1 MIRGTFLLGKIR
13 HGVSNVISLFT
24 LPSIGALYEDAD
36 DTERVGFSKF
46 LYAVFDFLK
55 NLGFPV
61 YTDHFEEIVT
71 NNIGEQV
78 LVAGVEN
85 SNNGSFSANNAGIL
99 YKVADNIVPEPR
111 RWSMHG
117 YLGYSSNNII
127 ADVTRMTP
135 IIGNIMTPILGNII
149 EKFGRETYLSIVKE
163 YVRFLA
169 NARKPFKFTTPEGE
183 SIPALL
189 KDCKFS
195 NKAENK
201 NFIEVDLEI
210 QEFRYLGIVDKE
222 GQFVGGNY
230 NYGINKTA
238 NVLGRSVAKALFL

>member
-1 MIRGTFLLGKIR
+1 MTSSSLVLGKINR
-13 HGVSNVISLFT
+13 GLVNVTSYFT
-24 LPSIGALYEDAD
+24 LPSIGALYRDTSV
-36 DTERVGFSKF
+36 TERVGLSKF
-46 LYAVFDFLK
+46 LFMAIDFLK
-55 NLGFPV
+55 LGFPV
-61 YTDHFEEIVT
+61 YTDHFEEVVA

-85 SNNGSFSANNAGIL
+85 SNSGGYSANDAGIL
-99 YKVADNIVPEPR
+99 HKVADNIVPEPR
-111 RWSMHG
+111 KWSMHG
-117 YLGYSSNNII
+117 FLGYASNNIF
-127 ADVTRMTP
+127 ADVRRTQMP
-135 IIGNIMTPILGNII
+135 LGLGNFVV
-149 EKFGRETYLSIVKE
+149 KFGRETLLSTIKE

-183 SIPALL
+183 TIPALI

-210 QEFRYLGIVDKE
+210 QEFRFLGVVEKE
-222 GQFVGGNY
+222 EQYVGGNY

-238 NVLGRSVAKALFL
+238 KALGRSVAKALFL

>member
-1 MIRGTFLLGKIR
+1 MLRSTFLLGKINR
-13 HGVSNVISLFT
+13 GIVNVTSFFT
-24 LPSIGALYEDAD
+24 LPSIGALYRDVG
-36 DTERVGFSKF
+36 DTERVGFSRF

-55 NLGFPV
+55 LGFPV
-61 YTDHFEEIVT
+61 YTDHFEEIFA

-85 SNNGSFSANNAGIL
+85 SNSGGFSGNDAGIL
-99 YKVADNIVPEPR
+99 HEVADNIVPEPR
-111 RWSMHG
+111 KWSMHG
-117 YLGYSSNNII
+117 YLGYSSNNIF
-127 ADVTRMTP
+127 ANVTRMIP
-135 IIGNIMTPILGNII
+135 FNIGSFID
-149 EKFGRETYLSIVKE
+149 KFGRETLLSAIKE

-183 SIPALL
+183 TIPALI
-189 KDCKFS
+189 KDGKFT

-230 NYGINKTA
+230 NYGFNKTA

>member
-1 MIRGTFLLGKIR
+1 MTSSSLVLGKINR
-13 HGVSNVISLFT
+13 GLVNVTSYFT
-24 LPSIGALYEDAD
+24 LPSIGALYRDISV
-36 DTERVGFSKF
+36 TERVGLSKF
-46 LYAVFDFLK
+46 MFMAIDFLK
-55 NLGFPV
+55 LGFPV
-61 YTDHFEEIVT
+61 YTDHFEEVVA

-99 YKVADNIVPEPR
+99 HKVADNIVPEPR

-117 YLGYSSNNII
+117 FLGYASNNIF
-127 ADVTRMTP
+127 ADVRRTQMP
-135 IIGNIMTPILGNII
+135 LGLGNFVV
-149 EKFGRETYLSIVKE
+149 KFGRETLLSIIKE

-183 SIPALL
+183 TIPALI

-210 QEFRYLGIVDKE
+210 QEFRYLGVVEKE
-222 GQFVGGNY
+222 GQYVGGNY

-238 NVLGRSVAKALFL
+238 KALGRSVAKALFL

>member
-1 MIRGTFLLGKIR
+1 MIRGTFLLGKINR
-13 HGVSNVISLFT
+13 GIVNVTSLFT
-24 LPSIGALYEDAD
+24 LPSIGALYSDVDA
-36 DTERVGFSKF
+36 TEKVGFSKF
-46 LYAVFDFLK
+46 LFFALDFLK
-55 NLGFPV
+55 LGFPV
-61 YTDHFEEIVT
+61 YTDNFEETVT

-85 SNNGSFSANNAGIL
+85 SNIGSFSANNAGIL
-99 YKVADNIVPEPR
+99 HKIADNIVPEPR
-111 RWSMHG
+111 KWPMHG
-117 YLGYSSNNII
+117 YLGYSSNNIF
-127 ADVTRMTP
+127 ANVTRMIP
-135 IIGNIMTPILGNII
+135 LNFGSFI
-149 EKFGRETYLSIVKE
+149 EKFGRETLLSIIKE
-163 YVRFLA
+163 YIRFLA

-183 SIPALL
+183 TVPALI
-189 KDCKFS
+189 KYYKFS

-210 QEFRYLGIVDKE
+210 QEFRYLGIVKGE

>member
-1 MIRGTFLLGKIR
+1 MIRGTFLLGKINR
-13 HGVSNVISLFT
+13 GIVNVTSLFT
-24 LPSIGALYEDAD
+24 LPSIGALYSDVD
-36 DTERVGFSKF
+36 DTEKVGFSKF
-46 LYAVFDFLK
+46 LFFALDFLK
-55 NLGFPV
+55 LGFPV
-61 YTDHFEEIVT
+61 YTDNFEETVS

-85 SNNGSFSANNAGIL
+85 SNIGSFSANNAGIL
-99 YKVADNIVPEPR
+99 HKVADNIVPEPR
-111 RWSMHG
+111 KWSMHG
-117 YLGYSSNNII
+117 YLGYSSNNIF
-127 ADVTRMTP
+127 ANVTRMIP
-135 IIGNIMTPILGNII
+135 LNFGSFID
-149 EKFGRETYLSIVKE
+149 KFGRETLLSIIKE

-169 NARKPFKFTTPEGE
+169 NSRKPFKFTTPEGE
-183 SIPALL
+183 TIPALI

-210 QEFRYLGIVDKE
+210 QEFRYLGIVKEE

>member
-1 MIRGTFLLGKIR
+1 MTSSSLVLGKINR
-13 HGVSNVISLFT
+13 GLVNVTSYFT
-24 LPSIGALYEDAD
+24 LPSIGALYRDAD
-36 DTERVGFSKF
+36 DTERVGLSRF
-46 LYAVFDFLK
+46 LFMAIDFLK
-55 NLGFPV
+55 LGFPV
-61 YTDHFEEIVT
+61 YTDHFEEIVV

-85 SNNGSFSANNAGIL
+85 SNSGGFSGNDAGIL
-99 YKVADNIVPEPR
+99 HKVADNIVPEPR
-111 RWSMHG
+111 KWSMHG
-117 YLGYSSNNII
+117 YLGYASNNIF
-127 ADVTRMTP
+127 ADVRRTQMP
-135 IIGNIMTPILGNII
+135 LGLGNFVV
-149 EKFGRETYLSIVKE
+149 KFGRETLLSTIKE

-183 SIPALL
+183 TIPALI

-210 QEFRYLGIVDKE
+210 QEFRYLGVVENE
-222 GQFVGGNY
+222 GQYVGGNY

>member
-1 MIRGTFLLGKIR
+1 MIRGTFLLGKINR
-13 HGVSNVISLFT
+13 GIVNVTSLFT
-24 LPSIGALYEDAD
+24 LPSIGALYSDVNA
-36 DTERVGFSKF
+36 TEKVGFSKF
-46 LYAVFDFLK
+46 LFFALDFLK
-55 NLGFPV
+55 LGFPV
-61 YTDHFEEIVT
+61 YTDNFEEIVA

-85 SNNGSFSANNAGIL
+85 SNIGSFSANNAGIL
-99 YKVADNIVPEPR
+99 HKVADNIVPEPR
-111 RWSMHG
+111 KWSMHG
-117 YLGYSSNNII
+117 YLGYSSNNIF
-127 ADVTRMTP
+127 ANVTR
-135 IIGNIMTPILGNII
+135 IIPLNFGSFID
-149 EKFGRETYLSIVKE
+149 KFGRETLLSIIKE

-183 SIPALL
+183 TVPALI

-210 QEFRYLGIVDKE
+210 QEFRYLGIVKEE

>member
-1 MIRGTFLLGKIR
+1 MIRGTFLLGKINR
-13 HGVSNVISLFT
+13 GIVNVTSLFT
-24 LPSIGALYEDAD
+24 LPSIGALYSDVNA
-36 DTERVGFSKF
+36 TEKVGFSKF
-46 LYAVFDFLK
+46 LFFALDFLK
-55 NLGFPV
+55 LGFPV
-61 YTDHFEEIVT
+61 YTDNFEEIVA

-85 SNNGSFSANNAGIL
+85 SNIGSFSANNAGIL
-99 YKVADNIVPEPR
+99 HKVADNIVPEPR
-111 RWSMHG
+111 KWSMHG
-117 YLGYSSNNII
+117 YLGYSSNNIF
-127 ADVTRMTP
+127 ANVTRMIP
-135 IIGNIMTPILGNII
+135 LNFGSFID
-149 EKFGRETYLSIVKE
+149 KFGRETLLSIIKE

-183 SIPALL
+183 TVPALI

-210 QEFRYLGIVDKE
+210 QEFRYLGIVKKE

>member
-1 MIRGTFLLGKIR
+1 MIRGTFLLGKINR
-13 HGVSNVISLFT
+13 GIVNVTSLFT
-24 LPSIGALYEDAD
+24 LPSIGALYSDVNA
-36 DTERVGFSKF
+36 TEKVGFSKF
-46 LYAVFDFLK
+46 LFFALDFLK
-55 NLGFPV
+55 LGFPV

-85 SNNGSFSANNAGIL
+85 SNIGSFSANNAGIL
-99 YKVADNIVPEPR
+99 HKVADNIVPEPR
-111 RWSMHG
+111 KWSMHG
-117 YLGYSSNNII
+117 YLGYSSNNIF
-127 ADVTRMTP
+127 ANVTRMIP
-135 IIGNIMTPILGNII
+135 LNFGSFID
-149 EKFGRETYLSIVKE
+149 KFGRETLLSIIKE

-183 SIPALL
+183 TVPALI

-210 QEFRYLGIVDKE
+210 QEFRYLGIVKEE

>member
-1 MIRGTFLLGKIR
+1 MTSSSLVLGKINR
-13 HGVSNVISLFT
+13 GLVNVTSYFT
-24 LPSIGALYEDAD
+24 LPSIGALYRDISV
-36 DTERVGFSKF
+36 TERVGLSKF
-46 LYAVFDFLK
+46 MFMAIDFLK
-55 NLGFPV
+55 LGFPV
-61 YTDHFEEIVT
+61 YTDHFEEVVA

-99 YKVADNIVPEPR
+99 HKVADNIVPEPR

-117 YLGYSSNNII
+117 FLGYASNNIF
-127 ADVTRMTP
+127 ADVRRTQMP
-135 IIGNIMTPILGNII
+135 LGLGNFVV
-149 EKFGRETYLSIVKE
+149 KFGRETLLSIIKE

-183 SIPALL
+183 TIPALIR
-189 KDCKFS
+189 DCKFS

-210 QEFRYLGIVDKE
+210 QEFRYLGVVEKE
-222 GQFVGGNY
+222 GQYVGGNY

-238 NVLGRSVAKALFL
+238 KALGRSVAKALFL

>member
-1 MIRGTFLLGKIR
+1 MTSSSLVLGKINR
-13 HGVSNVISLFT
+13 GLVNVTSYFT
-24 LPSIGALYEDAD
+24 LPSIGALYEDTSV
-36 DTERVGFSKF
+36 TERVGLSKF
-46 LYAVFDFLK
+46 MFMAIDFLK
-55 NLGFPV
+55 LGFPV
-61 YTDHFEEIVT
+61 YTDHFEEVVE

-99 YKVADNIVPEPR
+99 HKVADNIVPEPR

-117 YLGYSSNNII
+117 FLGYASNNIF
-127 ADVTRMTP
+127 ADVRRTQMP
-135 IIGNIMTPILGNII
+135 LGLGNFVV
-149 EKFGRETYLSIVKE
+149 KFGRETLLSTIKE

-183 SIPALL
+183 TIPALI

-210 QEFRYLGIVDKE
+210 QEFRYLGVVEKE
-222 GQFVGGNY
+222 GQYVGGNY

-238 NVLGRSVAKALFL
+238 KALGRSVAKALFL

>member
-1 MIRGTFLLGKIR
+1 MIRGTFLLGKINR
-13 HGVSNVISLFT
+13 GIVNVTSLFT
-24 LPSIGALYEDAD
+24 LPSIGALYSDVDA
-36 DTERVGFSKF
+36 TEKVGFSKF
-46 LYAVFDFLK
+46 LFFALDFLK
-55 NLGFPV
+55 LGFPV
-61 YTDHFEEIVT
+61 YTDNFEEIVA

-85 SNNGSFSANNAGIL
+85 SNIGSFSANNAGIL
-99 YKVADNIVPEPR
+99 HKVADNIVPEPR
-111 RWSMHG
+111 KWSMHG
-117 YLGYSSNNII
+117 YLGYSSNNIF
-127 ADVTRMTP
+127 ANVTRMLP
-135 IIGNIMTPILGNII
+135 LNFGSFID
-149 EKFGRETYLSIVKE
+149 KFGRETLLSIIKE

-183 SIPALL
+183 TVPALI

-210 QEFRYLGIVDKE
+210 QEFRYLGIVKKE

>member
-1 MIRGTFLLGKIR
+1 MTSSSLVLGKINR
-13 HGVSNVISLFT
+13 GLVNVTSYFT
-24 LPSIGALYEDAD
+24 LPSIGALYRDTD
-36 DTERVGFSKF
+36 DTERVGFSRYLF
-46 LYAVFDFLK
+46 VAFDFLK
-55 NLGFPV
+55 LGFPV
-61 YTDHFEEIVT
+61 YTDHFEEIVA

-85 SNNGSFSANNAGIL
+85 SNSGGFSGNDAGIL
-99 YKVADNIVPEPR
+99 HKVADNIVPDPR

-117 YLGYSSNNII
+117 FLGYASNNIF
-127 ADVTRMTP
+127 ADIRRTQMP
-135 IIGNIMTPILGNII
+135 LGLGNFV
-149 EKFGRETYLSIVKE
+149 EKFGRETLLSTIKE

-183 SIPALL
+183 TIPALI

-195 NKAENK
+195 NKVENK

-210 QEFRYLGIVDKE
+210 QEFRYLGVVEDE
-222 GQFVGGNY
+222 RQYVGGNY

>member
-1 MIRGTFLLGKIR
+1 MTSSSLVLGKINR
-13 HGVSNVISLFT
+13 GLVNVTSYFT
-24 LPSIGALYEDAD
+24 LPSIGALYRDTSV
-36 DTERVGFSKF
+36 TERVGLSKF
-46 LYAVFDFLK
+46 MFMAIDFLK
-55 NLGFPV
+55 LGFPV
-61 YTDHFEEIVT
+61 YTDHFEEVVA

-99 YKVADNIVPEPR
+99 HKVADNIVPEPR

-117 YLGYSSNNII
+117 FLGYASNNIF
-127 ADVTRMTP
+127 ADVRRTQMP
-135 IIGNIMTPILGNII
+135 LGLGNFVV
-149 EKFGRETYLSIVKE
+149 KFGRETLLSTIKE

-183 SIPALL
+183 TIPALI

-195 NKAENK
+195 NKSENK

-210 QEFRYLGIVDKE
+210 QEFRYLGVVEKE
-222 GQFVGGNY
+222 GQYVGGNY

-238 NVLGRSVAKALFL
+238 KALGRSVAKALFL

>member
-1 MIRGTFLLGKIR
+1 MIRGTFLLGKINR
-13 HGVSNVISLFT
+13 GIVNVTSLFT
-24 LPSIGALYEDAD
+24 LPSIGALYSDVNA
-36 DTERVGFSKF
+36 TEKVGFSKF
-46 LYAVFDFLK
+46 LFFAFDFLK
-55 NLGFPV
+55 LGFPV
-61 YTDHFEEIVT
+61 YTDNFEEIVA

-85 SNNGSFSANNAGIL
+85 SNIGSFSANNAGIL
-99 YKVADNIVPEPR
+99 HKVADNIVPEPR
-111 RWSMHG
+111 KWSMHG
-117 YLGYSSNNII
+117 YLGYSSNNIF
-127 ADVTRMTP
+127 ANVTRMIP
-135 IIGNIMTPILGNII
+135 LNFGSFID
-149 EKFGRETYLSIVKE
+149 KFGRETLLSIIKE

-183 SIPALL
+183 TVPALI

-210 QEFRYLGIVDKE
+210 QEFRYLGIVKEE

>member
-1 MIRGTFLLGKIR
+1 MISSSLVLGKINR
-13 HGVSNVISLFT
+13 GLVNVTSYFT
-24 LPSIGALYEDAD
+24 LPSIGALYRDTSV
-36 DTERVGFSKF
+36 TERVGLSKF
-46 LYAVFDFLK
+46 LFMAIDFLK
-55 NLGFPV
+55 LGFPV
-61 YTDHFEEIVT
+61 YTDHFEEVVA

-85 SNNGSFSANNAGIL
+85 SNSGGYSANDAGIL
-99 YKVADNIVPEPR
+99 HKVADNIVPEPR
-111 RWSMHG
+111 KWSMHG
-117 YLGYSSNNII
+117 FLGYASNNIF
-127 ADVTRMTP
+127 ADVRRTQMP
-135 IIGNIMTPILGNII
+135 LGLGNFVV
-149 EKFGRETYLSIVKE
+149 KFGRETLLSTIKE

-183 SIPALL
+183 TIPALI

-210 QEFRYLGIVDKE
+210 QEFRFLGVVEKE
-222 GQFVGGNY
+222 EQYVGGNY

-238 NVLGRSVAKALFL
+238 KALGRSVAKALFL

>member
-1 MIRGTFLLGKIR
+1 MTRGTFLLGKINR
-13 HGVSNVISLFT
+13 GIVNVTSLFT
-24 LPSIGALYEDAD
+24 LPSIGALYSDVNA
-36 DTERVGFSKF
+36 TEKVGFSKF
-46 LYAVFDFLK
+46 LFFALDFLK
-55 NLGFPV
+55 LGFPV
-61 YTDHFEEIVT
+61 YTDNFEETVS

-85 SNNGSFSANNAGIL
+85 SNIGSFSANNAGIL
-99 YKVADNIVPEPR
+99 HKVADNIVPEPR
-111 RWSMHG
+111 KWSMHG
-117 YLGYSSNNII
+117 YLGYSSNNIF
-127 ADVTRMTP
+127 ANVTRMIP
-135 IIGNIMTPILGNII
+135 LNFGSFID
-149 EKFGRETYLSIVKE
+149 KFGRETLLSIIKE

-183 SIPALL
+183 TVPALI

-210 QEFRYLGIVDKE
+210 QEFRYLGIVKEE

>member
-1 MIRGTFLLGKIR
+1 MIRGTFLLGKINR
-13 HGVSNVISLFT
+13 GIVNVTSLFT
-24 LPSIGALYEDAD
+24 LPSIGALYSDVDA
-36 DTERVGFSKF
+36 TEKVGFSKF
-46 LYAVFDFLK
+46 LFFALDFLK
-55 NLGFPV
+55 LGFPV
-61 YTDHFEEIVT
+61 YTDNFEETVS

-85 SNNGSFSANNAGIL
+85 SNIGSFSANNAGIL
-99 YKVADNIVPEPR
+99 HKVADNIVPEPR
-111 RWSMHG
+111 KWSMHG
-117 YLGYSSNNII
+117 YLGYSSNNIF
-127 ADVTRMTP
+127 ANVTRMLP
-135 IIGNIMTPILGNII
+135 LNFGSFID
-149 EKFGRETYLSIVKE
+149 KFGRETLLSIIKE

-183 SIPALL
+183 TVPALI

-210 QEFRYLGIVDKE
+210 QEFRYLGIVKKE

>member
-1 MIRGTFLLGKIR
+1 MIRGTFLLGKINR
-13 HGVSNVISLFT
+13 GIVNVTSLFT
-24 LPSIGALYEDAD
+24 LPSIGALYSDVNA
-36 DTERVGFSKF
+36 TEKVGFSKF
-46 LYAVFDFLK
+46 LFFALDFLK
-55 NLGFPV
+55 LGFPV
-61 YTDHFEEIVT
+61 YTDNFEETVS

-85 SNNGSFSANNAGIL
+85 SNIGSFSANNAGIL
-99 YKVADNIVPEPR
+99 HKVADNIVPEPR
-111 RWSMHG
+111 KWSMHG
-117 YLGYSSNNII
+117 YLGYSSNNIF
-127 ADVTRMTP
+127 ANVTR
-135 IIGNIMTPILGNII
+135 IIPLNFGSFID
-149 EKFGRETYLSIVKE
+149 KFGRETLLSIIKE

-183 SIPALL
+183 TVPALI

-210 QEFRYLGIVDKE
+210 QEFRYLGIVKEE

>member
-13 HGVSNVISLFT
+13 HGVSNVTSLFT
-24 LPSIGALYEDAD
+24 LPSIGALYR
-36 DTERVGFSKF
+36 DTNDSERKGFSKF
-46 LYAVFDFLK
+46 LFKAFDFLK
-55 NLGFPV
+55 LGFPI
-61 YTDHFEEIVT
+61 YTDHFEEIIA

-85 SNNGSFSANNAGIL
+85 SNSGGFSANDAGIL
-99 YKVADNIVPEPR
+99 HKVADNIVPEPR
-111 RWSMHG
+111 KWSVHG
-117 YLGYSSNNII
+117 YLGYSSNNIF

-135 IIGNIMTPILGNII
+135 IIGNTI
-149 EKFGRETYLSIVKE
+149 EKFGRETLLSTIKE

-169 NARKPFKFTTPEGE
+169 SARKPFKFTTPEGE
-183 SIPALL
+183 TVPSLI

-210 QEFRYLGIVDKE
+210 QEFRYIGVVEKE
-222 GQFVGGNY
+222 GQYVGGNY
-230 NYGINKTA
+230 NYGFNKTA
-238 NVLGRSVAKALFL
+238 NVLCRAVAKALFL

>member
-1 MIRGTFLLGKIR
+1 MLRSTFLLGKVNRGI
-13 HGVSNVISLFT
+13 VNVTSFFT
-24 LPSIGALYEDAD
+24 LPSIGALYRDTD
-36 DTERVGFSKF
+36 DSERVGFSKF
-46 LYAVFDFLK
+46 LYAAFDFLK
-55 NLGFPV
+55 LGFPV
-61 YTDHFEEIVT
+61 YTDHFEEIVA

-85 SNNGSFSANNAGIL
+85 SNSGGLSANDAGIL
-99 YKVADNIVPEPR
+99 HKVADNIVPEPR
-111 RWSMHG
+111 KWSMHG
-117 YLGYSSNNII
+117 YLGYSSNNIF
-127 ADVTRMTP
+127 ANVTRMIP
-135 IIGNIMTPILGNII
+135 FNIGSFID
-149 EKFGRETYLSIVKE
+149 KFGRETLLSTIKE

-183 SIPALL
+183 TVPALI

-210 QEFRYLGIVDKE
+210 QEFRYLGVVASE
-222 GQFVGGNY
+222 GQYVGGNY

>member
-1 MIRGTFLLGKIR
+1 MTSSSLVLGKLKR
-13 HGVSNVISLFT
+13 GLVNVTSYFT
-24 LPSIGALYEDAD
+24 LPSIGALYRDAGG
-36 DTERVGFSKF
+36 TERIGLSRF
-46 LYAVFDFLK
+46 LFMAIDFLK
-55 NLGFPV
+55 LGFPV
-61 YTDHFEEIVT
+61 YTDHFEEIVA

-85 SNNGSFSANNAGIL
+85 SNSGGFSGNDAGIL
-99 YKVADNIVPEPR
+99 HKVADNIVPDPR

-117 YLGYSSNNII
+117 FLGYASNNIF
-127 ADVTRMTP
+127 ADVRRTQMP
-135 IIGNIMTPILGNII
+135 LGLGNFVD
-149 EKFGRETYLSIVKE
+149 KFGRETLLSTIKE

-183 SIPALL
+183 TIPALI

-210 QEFRYLGIVDKE
+210 QEFRYLGVVKDE
-222 GQFVGGNY
+222 EQHVGGNY

>member
-1 MIRGTFLLGKIR
+1 MIRGTFLLGKINR
-13 HGVSNVISLFT
+13 GIVNVTSLFT
-24 LPSIGALYEDAD
+24 LPSIGALYSDVDA
-36 DTERVGFSKF
+36 TEKVGFSKF
-46 LYAVFDFLK
+46 LFFALDFLK
-55 NLGFPV
+55 LGFPV
-61 YTDHFEEIVT
+61 YTDNFEETVS

-85 SNNGSFSANNAGIL
+85 SNIGSFSANNAGIL
-99 YKVADNIVPEPR
+99 HKVADNIVPEPR
-111 RWSMHG
+111 KWSMHG
-117 YLGYSSNNII
+117 YLGYSSNNIF
-127 ADVTRMTP
+127 ANVTRMIP
-135 IIGNIMTPILGNII
+135 LNFGSFID
-149 EKFGRETYLSIVKE
+149 KFGRETLLSIIKE

-183 SIPALL
+183 TVPALI

-210 QEFRYLGIVDKE
+210 QEFRYLGIVKEE

>member
-1 MIRGTFLLGKIR
+1 MIRGTFLLGKINR
-13 HGVSNVISLFT
+13 GIVNVTSLFT
-24 LPSIGALYEDAD
+24 LPSIGALYSDVNA
-36 DTERVGFSKF
+36 TEKVGFSKF
-46 LYAVFDFLK
+46 LFFALDFLK
-55 NLGFPV
+55 LGFPV
-61 YTDHFEEIVT
+61 YTDNFEEIVA

-78 LVAGVEN
+78 LVAGVDN
-85 SNNGSFSANNAGIL
+85 SNIGSFSANNAGIL
-99 YKVADNIVPEPR
+99 HKVADNIVPEPR
-111 RWSMHG
+111 KWSMHG
-117 YLGYSSNNII
+117 YLGYSSNNIF
-127 ADVTRMTP
+127 ANVTRMLP
-135 IIGNIMTPILGNII
+135 LNFGSFID
-149 EKFGRETYLSIVKE
+149 KFGRETLLSIIKE

-183 SIPALL
+183 TVPALI

-210 QEFRYLGIVDKE
+210 QEFRYLGIVKEE

>member
-1 MIRGTFLLGKIR
+1 MIRGTFLLGKINR
-13 HGVSNVISLFT
+13 GIVNVTSLFT
-24 LPSIGALYEDAD
+24 LPSIGALYSDVNA
-36 DTERVGFSKF
+36 TEKVGFSKF
-46 LYAVFDFLK
+46 LFFALDFLK
-55 NLGFPV
+55 LGFPV
-61 YTDHFEEIVT
+61 YTDNFEETVS

-99 YKVADNIVPEPR
+99 HKVADNIVPEPR
-111 RWSMHG
+111 KWSMHG
-117 YLGYSSNNII
+117 YLGYSSNNIF
-127 ADVTRMTP
+127 ANVTRMIP
-135 IIGNIMTPILGNII
+135 LNFGSFID
-149 EKFGRETYLSIVKE
+149 KFGRETLLSIIKE

-183 SIPALL
+183 TVPALI

-210 QEFRYLGIVDKE
+210 QEFRYLGIVKEE

>member
-1 MIRGTFLLGKIR
+1 MTSSSLVLGKINR
-13 HGVSNVISLFT
+13 GLVNVTSYFT
-24 LPSIGALYEDAD
+24 LPSIGALYRDISV
-36 DTERVGFSKF
+36 TERVGLSKF
-46 LYAVFDFLK
+46 MFMAIDFLK
-55 NLGFPV
+55 LGFPV
-61 YTDHFEEIVT
+61 YTDHFEEVVA

-78 LVAGVEN
+78 LVAGVES
-85 SNNGSFSANNAGIL
+85 SNIGSFSANNAGIL
-99 YKVADNIVPEPR
+99 HKVADNIVPEPR

-117 YLGYSSNNII
+117 FLGYASNNIF
-127 ADVTRMTP
+127 ADVRRTQMP
-135 IIGNIMTPILGNII
+135 LGLGNFVV
-149 EKFGRETYLSIVKE
+149 KFGRETLLSIIKE

-183 SIPALL
+183 TIPALI

-210 QEFRYLGIVDKE
+210 QEFRYLGVVEKE
-222 GQFVGGNY
+222 GQYVGGNY

-238 NVLGRSVAKALFL
+238 KALGRSVAKALFL

>member
-1 MIRGTFLLGKIR
+1 MIRGTFLLGKINR
-13 HGVSNVISLFT
+13 GIVNVTSLFT
-24 LPSIGALYEDAD
+24 LPSIGALYSDVNA
-36 DTERVGFSKF
+36 TEKVGFSKF
-46 LYAVFDFLK
+46 LFFALDFLK
-55 NLGFPV
+55 LGFPV
-61 YTDHFEEIVT
+61 YTDNFEETVS

-99 YKVADNIVPEPR
+99 HKVADNIVPEPR
-111 RWSMHG
+111 KWSMHG
-117 YLGYSSNNII
+117 YLGYSSNNIF
-127 ADVTRMTP
+127 ANVTRMLP
-135 IIGNIMTPILGNII
+135 LNFGSFID
-149 EKFGRETYLSIVKE
+149 KFGRETLLSIIKE

-183 SIPALL
+183 TVPALI

-210 QEFRYLGIVDKE
+210 QEFRYLGIVKEE

>member
-1 MIRGTFLLGKIR
+1 MIRGTFLLGKINR
-13 HGVSNVISLFT
+13 GIVNVTSFFT
-24 LPSIGALYEDAD
+24 LPSIGALYRDTD
-36 DTERVGFSKF
+36 DTERVGFSRF
-46 LYAVFDFLK
+46 LFVAYDFLK
-55 NLGFPV
+55 LGFPV
-61 YTDHFEEIVT
+61 YTDHFEEIVA

-85 SNNGSFSANNAGIL
+85 SNSGGYSANDAGIL
-99 YKVADNIVPEPR
+99 HKVADNIVPEPR
-111 RWSMHG
+111 KWSMHG
-117 YLGYSSNNII
+117 YLGYSSNNIF
-127 ADVTRMTP
+127 ANVTRMIP
-135 IIGNIMTPILGNII
+135 INIGSFID
-149 EKFGRETYLSIVKE
+149 KFGRETLLSTIKE
-163 YVRFLA
+163 YVRFLS

-183 SIPALL
+183 TIPALI

-210 QEFRYLGIVDKE
+210 QEFRYIGVIGDE
-222 GQFVGGNY
+222 SSQYVGGNY

>member
-1 MIRGTFLLGKIR
+1 MTSSSLVLCKINRGL
-13 HGVSNVISLFT
+13 VNVTSYFT
-24 LPSIGALYEDAD
+24 LPSIGALYRDTD
-36 DTERVGFSKF
+36 DSERVGLSRF
-46 LYAVFDFLK
+46 LFMAIDFLK
-55 NLGFPV
+55 LGFPV
-61 YTDHFEEIVT
+61 YTDHFEEIVA

-85 SNNGSFSANNAGIL
+85 SNSGGFSGNDAGIL
-99 YKVADNIVPEPR
+99 HKVADNIVPEPR
-111 RWSMHG
+111 KWSMHG
-117 YLGYSSNNII
+117 FLGYASNNIF
-127 ADVTRMTP
+127 ADVRRTQMP
-135 IIGNIMTPILGNII
+135 LGLGNFVV
-149 EKFGRETYLSIVKE
+149 KFGRETLLSTIKE

-183 SIPALL
+183 TVPALI

-201 NFIEVDLEI
+201 NFIEIDLEI
-210 QEFRYLGIVDKE
+210 QEFRYLGVVESE
-222 GQFVGGNY
+222 GQYVGGNY

>member
-1 MIRGTFLLGKIR
+1 MIRGTFLLGKINR
-13 HGVSNVISLFT
+13 GIVNVTSLFT
-24 LPSIGALYEDAD
+24 LPSIGALYSDVNA
-36 DTERVGFSKF
+36 TEKVGFSKF
-46 LYAVFDFLK
+46 LFFALDFLK
-55 NLGFPV
+55 LGFPV
-61 YTDHFEEIVT
+61 YTDNFEETVS

-85 SNNGSFSANNAGIL
+85 SNIGSFSANNAGIL
-99 YKVADNIVPEPR
+99 HKVADNIVPEPR
-111 RWSMHG
+111 KWSMHG
-117 YLGYSSNNII
+117 YLGYSSNNIF
-127 ADVTRMTP
+127 ANVTRMLP
-135 IIGNIMTPILGNII
+135 LNFGSFID
-149 EKFGRETYLSIVKE
+149 KFGRETLLSIIKE

-183 SIPALL
+183 TVPALI

-210 QEFRYLGIVDKE
+210 QEFRYLGIVKEE

>member
-1 MIRGTFLLGKIR
+1 MTSSSLVLGKINR
-13 HGVSNVISLFT
+13 GLVNVTSYFT
-24 LPSIGALYEDAD
+24 LPSIGALYRDTD
-36 DTERVGFSKF
+36 DTERIGLSRF
-46 LYAVFDFLK
+46 LFMAIDFLK
-55 NLGFPV
+55 LGFPV
-61 YTDHFEEIVT
+61 YTDHFEEIVA

-85 SNNGSFSANNAGIL
+85 SNSGGFSGNDAGIL
-99 YKVADNIVPEPR
+99 HKVADNIVPEPR
-111 RWSMHG
+111 KWSMHG
-117 YLGYSSNNII
+117 FLGYASNNIF
-127 ADVTRMTP
+127 ADVRRTQMP
-135 IIGNIMTPILGNII
+135 LGLGNFVV
-149 EKFGRETYLSIVKE
+149 KFGRETLLSTIKE

-183 SIPALL
+183 TIPALI

-210 QEFRYLGIVDKE
+210 QEFRYLGVVESE

>member
-1 MIRGTFLLGKIR
+1 MTSSSLVLGKINR
-13 HGVSNVISLFT
+13 GLVNVTSYFT
-24 LPSIGALYEDAD
+24 LPSIGALYRDLD
-36 DTERVGFSKF
+36 NSDRVGLSRF
-46 LYAVFDFLK
+46 LFMAVDFLK
-55 NLGFPV
+55 LGFPV
-61 YTDHFEEIVT
+61 YTDHFEEIVA
-71 NNIGEQV
+71 NNIGEQI

-85 SNNGSFSANNAGIL
+85 SNSGGFSANDAGIL
-99 YKVADNIVPEPR
+99 HKVADNIVPEPR
-111 RWSMHG
+111 KWSMHG
-117 YLGYSSNNII
+117 FLGYASNNIF
-127 ADVTRMTP
+127 ADVRRTQMP
-135 IIGNIMTPILGNII
+135 LGLGNFVV
-149 EKFGRETYLSIVKE
+149 KFGRETLLSAIKE

-183 SIPALL
+183 TIPALI

-210 QEFRYLGIVDKE
+210 QEFRYLGVVESE
-222 GQFVGGNY
+222 GQYIGGNY

>member
-1 MIRGTFLLGKIR
+1 MIRGTFLLGKINR
-13 HGVSNVISLFT
+13 GIVNVTSLFT
-24 LPSIGALYEDAD
+24 LPSIGALYSDVD
-36 DTERVGFSKF
+36 DTEKVGFSKF
-46 LYAVFDFLK
+46 LFFALDFLK
-55 NLGFPV
+55 LGFPV
-61 YTDHFEEIVT
+61 YTDNIEETVA

-85 SNNGSFSANNAGIL
+85 SNIGSFSANNAGIL
-99 YKVADNIVPEPR
+99 HKVADNIVPEPR
-111 RWSMHG
+111 KWSMHG
-117 YLGYSSNNII
+117 YLGYSSNNIF
-127 ADVTRMTP
+127 ANVTRMIP
-135 IIGNIMTPILGNII
+135 LNFGSFID
-149 EKFGRETYLSIVKE
+149 KFGRETLLSIIKE

-183 SIPALL
+183 TVPALI

-210 QEFRYLGIVDKE
+210 QEFRYLGIVKEE

>member
-1 MIRGTFLLGKIR
+1 MIRGTFLLGKINR
-13 HGVSNVISLFT
+13 GIVNVTSLFT
-24 LPSIGALYEDAD
+24 LPSIGALYSDVDA
-36 DTERVGFSKF
+36 TEKVGFSKF
-46 LYAVFDFLK
+46 LFLALDFLK
-55 NLGFPV
+55 LGFPV
-61 YTDHFEEIVT
+61 YTDNFEEIVA

-85 SNNGSFSANNAGIL
+85 SNIGSFSANNAGIL
-99 YKVADNIVPEPR
+99 HKVADNIVPEPR
-111 RWSMHG
+111 KWSMHG
-117 YLGYSSNNII
+117 YLGYSSNNIF
-127 ADVTRMTP
+127 ANVTRMIP
-135 IIGNIMTPILGNII
+135 LNFGSFID
-149 EKFGRETYLSIVKE
+149 KFGRETLLSIIKE

-183 SIPALL
+183 TIPALI

-210 QEFRYLGIVDKE
+210 QEFRYLGIVKEE